1 MSEQD
6 VSTKMNMILLMIIL
20 SSLIFAY
27 IALNILANKWLNV
40 VGGDGN

>member
-20 SSLIFAY
+20 SSLIFAL
-27 IALNILANKWLNV
+27 ALNILANKWLNV
-40 VGGDGN
+40 VGGGGN